1 MFINLARLNAEADVA
16 FMAVV
21 AAVIVVIAIFFG
33 VVVVSR
39 IFFLICSYL
48 TCVTIDGNY
57 PTIM

>member
-1 MFINLARLNAEADVA
+1 
-16 FMAVV
+16 MAVV
-21 AAVIVVIAIFFG
+21 AAVIVAIFFG

-39 IFFLICSYL
+39 IFFLIFSYL